1 MKGVATKFAIVSTLL
16 SYRIQSDWVF
26 FSLQAPNDAINSI
39 YLTKLASTLK
49 LENQIIKTVQ
59 DYTVRS
65 VMAPLMLS
73 GLVSTSI
80 AEWNLACFI
89 KPLKFS
95 ADMSFFSKVQKL
107 KSI

>member
-1 MKGVATKFAIVSTLL
+1 
-16 SYRIQSDWVF
+16 
-26 FSLQAPNDAINSI
+26 
-39 YLTKLASTLK
+39 
-49 LENQIIKTVQ
+49 VQ

-80 AEWNLACFI
+80 AEWSLSCFI

-95 ADMSFFSKVQKL
+95 GDMTFFFL
-107 KSI
+107 KFKS